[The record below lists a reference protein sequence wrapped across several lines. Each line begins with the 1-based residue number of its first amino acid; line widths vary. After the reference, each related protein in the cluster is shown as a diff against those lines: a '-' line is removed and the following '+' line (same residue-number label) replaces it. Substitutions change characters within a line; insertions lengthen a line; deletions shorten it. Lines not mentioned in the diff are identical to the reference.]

1 MSASASIA
9 RAHEAL
15 RMGRRER
22 VVQHARLAP
31 TREEDAPALRFALED
46 ALNTVDFGDC
56 GRLIV
61 VRRLLLSAVPP
72 RAGPALMA
80 RALQNAWQALG
91 MRAVS
96 HNDPRAASADAVYFA
111 SRWQARLA
119 WLAAFAVGTGLKA
132 WYWQT
137 ALPELNVLAT
147 AHSRAQAL
155 EQLVET
161 LLQESTQD
169 TLAALR
175 SWPDVVLAQL
185 AGRLSDAATQ
195 RLLAAAVSPRSA
207 RVAAPPDQRPPAT
220 PSATPPGLRSHWAA
234 VAQRLLAQMPLDE
247 SAAALLVA
255 LWLAQTAADR
265 PTLDEVRLLVANA
278 GTFATAKYH
287 APEATEGSAGMVTPT
302 PSLAFASP
310 GGVDAGDAVHQV
322 DAMRTPSPPPPDAA
336 STPDA
341 APAPFVQRI
350 EAELPTFAPSRSLPA
365 RRAAF
370 SRLPW
375 LTDGVLTRQGGLLF
389 AIHLLQVLGFEGWL
403 AQQAAPARRPF
414 AHAWF
419 AHALRVNAA
428 LIDDPQHA
436 WFEPTAADQALLAR
450 ARFVEAGQ
458 FLDATQALRL
468 WRARAERALRRHA
481 GLTLHQLADRHA
493 WASSS
498 ATHIDLVFAL
508 DQVDLRIRRLGL
520 DSDPGW
526 VPWLGRIVS
535 FHFVAA
541 DCLPA
546 AFTLEPPD
554 G

>member
-1 MSASASIA
+1 MSASASVA
-9 RAHEAL
+9 RAQEAL
-15 RMGRRER
+15 RMGWRER

-31 TREEDAPALRFALED
+31 AREEDAPALRFALED
-46 ALNTVDFGDC
+46 ALNTVDFADC

-72 RAGPALMA
+72 RAGPTLLA
-80 RALQNAWQALG
+80 RALQNAWRALA

-96 HNDPRAASADAVYFA
+96 YDHPQAASADAVYFG

-119 WLAAFAVGTGLKA
+119 WLAAFASGTGLQA

-137 ALPELNVLAT
+137 ALPELKDLAA
-147 AHSRAQAL
+147 AHSKAQAL

-161 LLQESTQD
+161 LLQESTLD

-175 SWPDVVLAQL
+175 SWPDAVLAQL
-185 AGRLSDAATQ
+185 ARRLPDATTQ
-195 RLLAAAVSPRSA
+195 RLLAAAVSHHSA
-207 RVAAPPDQRPPAT
+207 RVAAAPDQRTWTTPMAT
-220 PSATPPGLRSHWAA
+220 LTALRAHWAT

-247 SAAALLVA
+247 SAGALVAA
-255 LWLAQTAADR
+255 LWLASAQVDR
-265 PTLDEVRLLVANA
+265 PTLDEVRSLIANA
-278 GTFATAKYH
+278 DTLSTAKH
-287 APEATEGSAGMVTPT
+287 DSPEASGGAASMITVRS
-302 PSLAFASP
+302 SLAFAVPS
-310 GGVDAGDAVHQV
+310 GADAGDAVRRA
-322 DAMRTPSPPPPDAA
+322 DAMRAPLPRSPDAV
-336 STPDA
+336 STPNGVTARSIRRVEVD
-341 APAPFVQRI
+341 
-350 EAELPTFAPSRSLPA
+350 LPTLASARSLPA
-365 RRAAF
+365 RGVAL

-375 LTDGVLTRQGGLLF
+375 LTDGALTRQGGLLF
-389 AIHLLQVLGFEGWL
+389 AIRLLQVLGFERWL
-403 AQQAAPARRPF
+403 AQQAAPLRRPF

-419 AHALRVNAA
+419 AHTLRVHAA
-428 LIDDPQHA
+428 RLDDPQHA
-436 WFEPTAADQALLAR
+436 WFEPTAAEQELLAH
-450 ARFVEAGQ
+450 ARFVEASQ
-458 FLDATQALRL
+458 FLDARQALRL
-468 WRARAERALRRHA
+468 WRARAGRALRRQA
-481 GLTLHQLADRHA
+481 GLTLPQLADRQA

-498 ATHIDLVFAL
+498 ATHIDLVFAQ